1 MPTAE
6 SIIGVEKFPVA
17 DLTGL
22 REELL
27 NAHLD
32 SWQAADVIIQY
43 LATRGYGVS
52 GLAAR
57 TTISRLES
65 KRYAVD
71 QMQEEFQ
78 RLAMVM

>member
-6 SIIGVEKFPVA
+6 SIIGVEKFPAA
-17 DLTGL
+17 DLAGL

-52 GLAAR
+52 GPAAR
-57 TTISRLES
+57 STASRLES
-65 KRYAVD
+65 MRYSVD
-71 QMQEEFQ
+71 QMQKEFEH
-78 RLAMVM
+78 LAMVM